1 MKDVVNLFKAGI
13 ELNVEDGRLK
23 ANLHAEITD
32 DGMDALQ
39 DVFDSICK
47 SMAERNR
54 NTIEYREDVE
64 VSIDDLDDDETEE
77 DEDEELDDVSEQVK
91 K

>member
-13 ELNVEDGRLK
+13 ELNMEDGRLK

>member
-13 ELNVEDGRLK
+13 ELNMEDGRLK

-54 NTIEYREDVE
+54 DTIEYREDDE
-64 VSIDDLDDDETEE
+64 DEDEDLDDDETEE